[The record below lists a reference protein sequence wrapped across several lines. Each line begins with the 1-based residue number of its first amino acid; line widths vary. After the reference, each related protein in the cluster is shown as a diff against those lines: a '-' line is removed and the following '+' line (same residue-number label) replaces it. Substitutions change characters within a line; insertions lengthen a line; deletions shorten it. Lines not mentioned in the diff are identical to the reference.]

1 MNPVSFGRK
10 PPPVCRRGLNRET
23 VALAGSALAITR
35 SRSVVIS
42 DLSSEG
48 AGLNGRDLPP
58 PGEEILFVAGSTDRM
73 ADVVWRAGDGC
84 GVHFETPLGE
94 DEIERMKRE
103 AQWTSVVGCWR

>member
-10 PPPVCRRGLNRET
+10 PPPACRRGPVRET

-58 PGEEILFVAGSTDRM
+58 PGDEILFVVGSTDRM
-73 ADVVWRAGDGC
+73 ADVVWRGPDQC

-94 DEIERMKRE
+94 DEIDKMKRE
-103 AQWTSVVGCWR
+103 AEWTSVCGSWR